1 MPAFRTAIASLAL
14 ALATA
19 SPALSANCAKPAE
32 AKAMLA
38 QVSAEVNGF
47 RRAAGLPAL
56 GNDSKLSKSAQAHAC
71 DMAGQGKFSHFG
83 SNGSDLV
90 RRLKDVGYRFRSAN
104 ENVGRFRTAKT
115 ASDWWYNSAPHR
127 ANMLSPKIDE
137 MGLGV
142 ALGADQQLYWVMVG
156 GAEK

>member
-1 MPAFRTAIASLAL
+1 MPAFRPLLLSLAL
-14 ALATA
+14 AMAN
-19 SPALSANCAKPAE
+19 PAFSADCAKPAE

-38 QVSAEVNGF
+38 QVTADINGY
-47 RRAAGLPAL
+47 RQAAGLPAL
-56 GNDSKLSKSAQAHAC
+56 VNDKKLAKSAQAHAC
-71 DMAGQGKFSHFG
+71 DMAGQGQFSHFG

-104 ENVGRFRTAKT
+104 ENIGRFRTAKT
-115 ASDWWYNSAPHR
+115 ASDWWCNSAPHR

-156 GAEK
+156 GAAK